1 MNCPRCSSE
10 NIKTMVKSP
19 VGDVWE
25 MYLCKECFYSWRSTE
40 DVMVLDKF
48 KLTKEKIDSMDV
60 IPPVPPLE

>member
-1 MNCPRCSSE
+1 MNCPRCESE
-10 NIKTMVKSP
+10 KIKMMVQSP

-25 MYLCKECFYSWRSTE
+25 MYLCEECFYSWRSTE
-40 DVMVLDKF
+40 DVRVLDKF